1 MSALGINK
9 RRFRRARATNIAAR
23 ATCSDQ
29 TFTCGVE
36 NISFGGAFLRG
47 PILALGS
54 VVNIQIA
61 RPGMKK
67 VISLVG
73 RVVAVVEP
81 REAAER
87 RLSPG
92 VGIAFDDCAPDDRPR
107 FLQLLREL
115 GVDESPL
122 AVTEGQGSLPPIA
135 RAAAPAPARLPET
148 GGSPPV
154 LSRAQA
160 PASAPSAA
168 TSAPAPATAPARIEE
183 EQRLMFQIKQVF
195 AELRAANAALAKK
208 DAEIARLQSEL
219 ERLRGGRG

>member
-1 MSALGINK
+1 MGALGINK

-23 ATCSDQ
+23 AICSDQ

-135 RAAAPAPARLPET
+135 RAAAPARPPVTVA
-148 GGSPPV
+148 GPPV
-154 LSRAQA
+154 LSRTQ
-160 PASAPSAA
+160 PQASAPIAPVIAPSSVAA
-168 TSAPAPATAPARIEE
+168 MTPARGEE
-183 EQRLMFQIKQVF
+183 EQRLVLQIQKVF
-195 AELRAANAALAKK
+195 SELRAANAALAVK

-219 ERLRGGRG
+219 DRLRGGRG

>member
-1 MSALGINK
+1 MGINK

-23 ATCSDQ
+23 AICSNQ

-36 NISFGGAFLRG
+36 NISYGGVFLRG
-47 PILALGS
+47 PVLPLASAVTL
-54 VVNIQIA
+54 QIA
-61 RPGMKK
+61 HPGMKK
-67 VISLVG
+67 LICLTG

-87 RLSPG
+87 KLSPG
-92 VGIAFDDCAPDDRPR
+92 VGIALDDCGPEDRPR

-122 AVTEGQGSLPPIA
+122 AVTEGQGSLPPIV
-135 RAAAPAPARLPET
+135 RPAAPARPPET
-148 GGSPPV
+148 GDSPPV

-160 PASAPSAA
+160 PASAPIAA
-168 TSAPAPATAPARIEE
+168 TPAPATAPARIEE

-208 DAEIARLQSEL
+208 DAEIARMQSEL